1 MKISNRLKVAVGMT
15 LVASLFVSGCGN
27 GNASGQNEGNGE
39 SAKPAAAKA
48 ITIKVANYFAP
59 DHPQNVALREKF
71 KPLVEKNS
79 GGSLKVEIYE
89 NNKLGA
95 EKEFYDGI
103 RNGSIEMGIPG
114 LIMQTEIEK
123 LQVGELPFLI
133 ESFAHAQKVFQG
145 PIGKELTVDLEQKH
159 GVKALAWSANG
170 FRMFSSNRPINQM
183 SDFKGLRMRMPNAQ
197 VFLDLGKSLGM
208 NVTPLPLSEV
218 FTALEQKVVDG
229 QDNPLASL
237 RASGYYEVQTDVL
250 ESQHI
255 FSPNMYII
263 SNKFFQK
270 LTPEQQKVVQEAATA
285 SAEHEWKLMEESYET
300 DKKFLQEHKIKFT
313 TPDDKFRDEMK
324 KSVQPMYEQF
334 YKTYPWGK
342 EIIEKIQAEAK
353 GL

>member
-1 MKISNRLKVAVGMT
+1 MKMRKSWKAALGLTLIASAVI
-15 LVASLFVSGCGN
+15 SGCGN
-27 GNASGQNEGNGE
+27 GSASSKNEGSGE
-39 SAKPAAAKA
+39 SAKPAATKA

-59 DHPQNVALREKF
+59 DHPQNIALRDKF

-79 GGSLKVEIYE
+79 NGTLKVEIYE

-123 LQVGELPFLI
+123 LRVGELPFLI
-133 ESFAHAQKVFQG
+133 ESFEHAQKVFQG
-145 PIGKELTVDLEQKH
+145 PIGKELTADLESKH

-170 FRMFSSNRPINQM
+170 FRMFSSNRPITKM
-183 SDFKGLRMRMPNAQ
+183 SDFKGLRMRMPNAP
-197 VFLDLGKSLGM
+197 VFIDLGKSLGM

-229 QDNPLASL
+229 QDNPLASF
-237 RASGYYEVQTDVL
+237 RASGFYEIQTDVL
-250 ESQHI
+250 ESRHI

-263 SNKFFQK
+263 SSKFFNK
-270 LTPEQQKVVQEAATA
+270 LSPEQQKVVEEAAKE
-285 SAEHEWKLMEESYET
+285 SAEHEWKLMEESYEA

-313 TPDDKFRDEMK
+313 TPDDQFREEMK
-324 KSVQPMYEQF
+324 KAVQPMYEQF
-334 YKTYPWGK
+334 YNKYPWGK
-342 EIIEKIQAEAK
+342 EVIEKIQAEAK
-353 GL
+353 G